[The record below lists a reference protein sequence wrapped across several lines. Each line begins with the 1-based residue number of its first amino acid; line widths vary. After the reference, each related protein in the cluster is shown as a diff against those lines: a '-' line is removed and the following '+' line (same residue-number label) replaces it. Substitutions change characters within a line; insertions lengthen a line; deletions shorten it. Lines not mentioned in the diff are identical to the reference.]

1 MPYVEFLWTG
11 DIVRHLAENPVRCKM
26 LQRRA
31 ARISRELT
39 PAEQERLVA
48 YGRQIAAELPEL
60 EVRHQM
66 RKDARRERTLS
77 GELRRAI
84 HQSDLSLAEIATRA
98 GISPI
103 MLDDFL
109 TGERTLRSDVIDRL
123 TIALGY
129 ELSQA
134 E

>member
-1 MPYVEFLWTG
+1 
-11 DIVRHLAENPVRCKM
+11 M

-31 ARISRELT
+31 TRISRELT
-39 PAEQERLVA
+39 PAEQERLA
-48 YGRQIAAELPEL
+48 EYRRQLAAELPDL
-60 EVRHQM
+60 EARDQM
-66 RKDARRERTLS
+66 RKDARQENTLS

-98 GISPI
+98 GIPPI

-123 TIALGY
+123 TITLGY
-129 ELSQA
+129 ELSRA

>member
-1 MPYVEFLWTG
+1 
-11 DIVRHLAENPVRCKM
+11 M

-31 ARISRELT
+31 TRISRELN
-39 PAEQERLVA
+39 PAEQKRLA
-48 YGRQIAAELPEL
+48 EYRRQIAEELPEL
-60 EVRHQM
+60 QARDQM
-66 RKDARRERTLS
+66 RADARRESTVS

-84 HQSDLSLAEIATRA
+84 HESDVSLAEIATRA
-98 GISPI
+98 GITPI

-123 TIALGY
+123 ASTLGY
-129 ELSQA
+129 EMSSA